1 MNSVGIPEAHSSA
14 STTQFFRRHSETI
27 TIYLFLAAIAVVGA
41 LFAPDFL
48 KPRNLFNVF
57 LQSVAL
63 GLVAIGQTFVIL
75 GGGIDLS
82 VGATISM
89 VAVYASGLMA
99 GNPALGVAIPVL
111 LLVVCMALA
120 VGLTNSLL
128 VNRLRIAPFIATM
141 AAGSLVQGVVLMYTK
156 RPKGRISPWWSYFAN
171 GKVGP
176 VPFAVLF
183 LLLAVVVA
191 QFILTKTVLG
201 RHVFATGGSERS
213 ARLSGI
219 QTRRVT
225 LFTYLFSSFMAALSA
240 LFLISRMGV
249 GDPQVGGLD
258 YSLYDLNSIAA
269 VLVGG
274 TALAGGV
281 GSVVGSV
288 AGFLIVSL
296 LNNIFNLVGV
306 NTFLQ
311 WIIRGLIIL
320 VAVAAY
326 SAQRKRA

>member
-1 MNSVGIPEAHSSA
+1 MSSTAPEKNSIPPV
-14 STTQFFRRHSETI
+14 QRFFRQRPEILS
-27 TIYLFLAAIAVVGA
+27 IYLILVVIAVVGA
-41 LFAPDFL
+41 IFAPDFL
-48 KPRNLFNVF
+48 KAQNLLNIL

-99 GNPALGVAIPVL
+99 GSPALGVAIPVL
-111 LLVVCMALA
+111 LLTICMALA
-120 VGLTNSLL
+120 VGLVNSLL
-128 VNRLRIAPFIATM
+128 VSRLRIAPFIATM
-141 AAGSLVQGVVLMYTK
+141 AAGSLVQGLVLMYTK

-171 GKVGP
+171 GNVGP
-176 VPFAVLF
+176 IPFAVLF
-183 LLLAVVVA
+183 LILAIVA
-191 QFILTKTVLG
+191 AHFILTRTVLG
-201 RHVFATGGSERS
+201 RYIYATGGNERS

-219 QTRRVT
+219 QTGRVV

-249 GDPQVGGLD
+249 GDPQVGGLNYD
-258 YSLYDLNSIAA
+258 LYDLNSIAA

-274 TALAGGV
+274 TALTGGV
-281 GSVVGSV
+281 GSVIGTI

-306 NTFLQ
+306 NTFYQ

-320 VAVAAY
+320 GAVALY
-326 SAQRKRA
+326 RMQRKRA

>member
-1 MNSVGIPEAHSSA
+1 MSSMAIPDSRDSPWLMRFLR
-14 STTQFFRRHSETI
+14 QHSEI
-27 TIYLFLAAIAVVGA
+27 VTIYIFLAAIAVIGA
-41 LFAPDFL
+41 LFAPGFL
-48 KPRNLFNVF
+48 KTRNLFNVF

-63 GLVAIGQTFVIL
+63 GMVAIGQTFVIL

-99 GNPALGVAIPVL
+99 GSPALGVAIPVI
-111 LLVVCMALA
+111 LLVICMALA
-120 VGLTNSLL
+120 VGLANSFL

-141 AAGSLVQGVVLMYTK
+141 AVGSLVQGMVLMYTK
-156 RPKGRISPWWSYFAN
+156 RPKGRISPWWGYVAN
-171 GKVGP
+171 GTVGP
-176 VPFAVLF
+176 VPFAVI
-183 LLLAVVVA
+183 LLLIAVVAA
-191 QFILTKTVLG
+191 QFILSKTVLG
-201 RHVFATGGSERS
+201 RHIFATGGNERS

-219 QTRRVT
+219 QTRRVI
-225 LFTYLFSSFMAALSA
+225 LFTYLFSSFTASLSA

-274 TALAGGV
+274 TALGGGI
-281 GSVVGSV
+281 GSVVGTV

-296 LNNIFNLVGV
+296 LNNVFNLMGV
-306 NTFLQ
+306 NTFVQ
-311 WIIRGLIIL
+311 WIVRGLIIL

-326 SAQRKRA
+326 SAQRKRV

>member
-1 MNSVGIPEAHSSA
+1 MSSTAPEKSSIPPV
-14 STTQFFRRHSETI
+14 QRFFRQRPEILS
-27 TIYLFLAAIAVVGA
+27 IYLILVVIAVVGA
-41 LFAPDFL
+41 IFAPDFL
-48 KPRNLFNVF
+48 KAQNLLNIL

-99 GNPALGVAIPVL
+99 GSPALGVAIPVL
-111 LLVVCMALA
+111 LLTICMALA
-120 VGLTNSLL
+120 VGLVNSLL
-128 VNRLRIAPFIATM
+128 VSRLRIAPFIATM
-141 AAGSLVQGVVLMYTK
+141 AAGSLVQGLVLMYTK

-171 GKVGP
+171 GNVGP
-176 VPFAVLF
+176 IPFAVLF
-183 LLLAVVVA
+183 LILAIVA
-191 QFILTKTVLG
+191 AHFILTRTVLG
-201 RHVFATGGSERS
+201 RYIYATGGNERS

-219 QTRRVT
+219 QTGRVV

-249 GDPQVGGLD
+249 GDPQVGGLNYD
-258 YSLYDLNSIAA
+258 LYDLNSIAA

-274 TALAGGV
+274 TALTGGV
-281 GSVVGSV
+281 GSVIGTI

-306 NTFLQ
+306 NTFYQ

-320 VAVAAY
+320 GAVALY
-326 SAQRKRA
+326 RMQRKRA

>member
-1 MNSVGIPEAHSSA
+1 MSPAEFPEHRATLPLGKVLRSHA
-14 STTQFFRRHSETI
+14 EVV
-27 TIYLFLAAIAVVGA
+27 TIYGLLVLIAAAGAV
-41 LFAPDFL
+41 FAPDFL
-48 KPRNLFNVF
+48 KTQNLMNIL

-89 VAVYASGLMA
+89 VAVYSSGLMA
-99 GNPALGVAIPVL
+99 GNPALGVALPVL

-120 VGLTNSLL
+120 VGLLNSLL
-128 VNRLRIAPFIATM
+128 VSRLHIAPFIATM
-141 AAGSLVQGVVLMYTK
+141 AVGSLVQGIVLMYTK
-156 RPKGRISPWWSYFAN
+156 RPKGRISPWWGYFAN
-171 GKVGP
+171 GTFGP
-176 VPFAVLF
+176 VPVAVLF
-183 LLLAVVVA
+183 LILAIVVA
-191 QFILTKTVLG
+191 HLLLTRTVLG
-201 RHVFATGGSERS
+201 RYIFATGGSERS

-219 QTRRVT
+219 QTERVI

-249 GDPQVGGLD
+249 GDPQVGGLNYD
-258 YSLYDLNSIAA
+258 LYDLNSIAA

-274 TALAGGV
+274 TALTGGV
-281 GSVVGSV
+281 GSIIGTV

-306 NTFLQ
+306 NTFFQ

-320 VAVAAY
+320 AAVAVY
-326 SAQRKRA
+326 RMQRKRA

>member
-1 MNSVGIPEAHSSA
+1 MA
-14 STTQFFRRHSETI
+14 STAAPESRGSAQVIRFLRQNTEII
-27 TIYLFLAAIAVVGA
+27 TIYLFLALIAVIGA

-48 KPRNLFNVF
+48 KPRNLFNVL

-99 GNPALGVAIPVL
+99 GNPSLMVAVPVL

-120 VGLTNSLL
+120 VGLTNSFL

-141 AAGSLVQGVVLMYTK
+141 AVGSLVQGVVLMYTK
-156 RPKGRISPWWSYFAN
+156 RPKGRISPWWGYFAN
-171 GKVGP
+171 GTIGP
-176 VPFAVLF
+176 VPFAVIF
-183 LLLAVVVA
+183 LILAVFVA
-191 QFILTKTVLG
+191 QFILTKTVVG
-201 RHVFATGGSERS
+201 RHVFATGDSERS

-225 LFTYLFSSFMAALSA
+225 RFTYLFSSFMAALSA
-240 LFLISRMGV
+240 LFLVSRMGV

-274 TALAGGV
+274 TALTGGV

-296 LNNIFNLVGV
+296 LNNIFNLMGV
-306 NTFLQ
+306 NTFIQ
-311 WIIRGLIIL
+311 WIVRGLIIL
-320 VAVAAY
+320 GAVAAS
-326 SAQRKRA
+326 SAQRKRV